1 MAIITV
7 SRGTYG
13 GIKDL
18 VEHLSQTLGY
28 RLLSREELLSE
39 SAAQFGASERQ
50 LESALKYRPGF
61 LEGRGMKKLHYI
73 YCVQATLA
81 KAVRG
86 DNVVYHGQAGNVLLK
101 GVAHHLRVRAVAN
114 MEYRIEAVMEQCQFT
129 REKAAEYIRELDQER
144 DNWVKW
150 VYGVEADDPHGYDV
164 VVNLER
170 LSVES
175 AATIIADTARRDFK
189 TTPESQTA
197 LDDLVIA
204 SEARARIGL
213 DSGIADDRLEIEAH
227 DGTVTITTHVR
238 SLPYEDRI
246 LELVGQLPGVKD
258 IQFEIAD

>member
-18 VEHLSQTLGY
+18 VECLSEALGY
-28 RLLSREELLSE
+28 RLLSREQLLSD
-39 SAAQFGASERQ
+39 AAEQFGASQSQ

-81 KAVRG
+81 KAVQG

-101 GVAHHLRVRAVAN
+101 EIPHHLRVRAVAN

-129 REKAAEYIRELDQER
+129 REKATEYIAELDRER

-170 LSVES
+170 LPVES
-175 AATIIADTARRDFK
+175 AATVIAETAQRDFK
-189 TTPESQTA
+189 TTPESQRA
-197 LDDLVIA
+197 MDDLVIA

-213 DSGIADDRLEIEAH
+213 DRGISDDRIAIAVR
-227 DGTVTITTHVR
+227 DGIVTIKGHVR
-238 SLPYEDRI
+238 ALPYEDRVRQLI
-246 LELVGQLPGVKD
+246 GELPGVKE
-258 IQFEIAD
+258 IQSEIAD

>member
-50 LESALKYRPGF
+50 LESALKYRPSF

-81 KAVRG
+81 KAVQG

-101 GVAHHLRVRAVAN
+101 GVPHHLRVRAVAN